1 MDDDDQKE
9 EEAAAAAL
17 PSEEQLN
24 PDEHEATARPLDAGD
39 YWAEWNSFRTAQR
52 LFADEVAKV
61 DSEAWDT
68 LNKKT
73 LGTRTVAVRK
83 WFNELPKSKLEQA
96 ENVAAKWNKL
106 GCPDK
111 DKRNV

>member
-9 EEAAAAAL
+9 EEAAIAAL
-17 PSEEQLN
+17 LSEAHLTPE
-24 PDEHEATARPLDAGD
+24 DREVAARPSDAGD
-39 YWAEWNSFRTAQR
+39 YWAEWNSFRAAQR
-52 LFADEVAKV
+52 LFAHEVAKV
-61 DSEAWDT
+61 DSEARDT

-83 WFNELPKSKLEQA
+83 WFNELPKSKLQEA
-96 ENVAAKWNKL
+96 ENAATKWNKL

-111 DKRNV
+111 DKRHV

>member
-9 EEAAAAAL
+9 EEAAATAL

-24 PDEHEATARPLDAGD
+24 PDEREATARPSDAGD
-39 YWAEWNSFRTAQR
+39 YWAEWNSFHTAQQ

-73 LGTRTVAVRK
+73 LGMRTVAVQK
-83 WFNELPKSKLEQA
+83 WFNELLKSKLKQA
-96 ENVAAKWNKL
+96 ENAAAKWNKL

-111 DKRNV
+111 DKQNV